1 MRTESRGEKIFSY
14 DKALYSLMCV
24 WLVPFCLIMDKSQT
38 RLSVVDIPW
47 SIFPI
52 ALVPVSWVGSLG
64 VAWLSTDS
72 EQERLKNTPWVAVH
86 LLLLLT
92 ISIWTTI
99 ASPVAFSTVFHSILS
114 LFVIAVPSWLLL
126 GLSKTM

>member
-1 MRTESRGEKIFSY
+1 MRTESRVEKIFAY

-38 RLSVVDIPW
+38 RM
-47 SIFPI
+47 
-52 ALVPVSWVGSLG
+52 
-64 VAWLSTDS
+64 
-72 EQERLKNTPWVAVH
+72 KNTPWVAVP

-99 ASPVAFSTVFHSILS
+99 ASQVAFSTVFHSILS

-126 GLSKTM
+126 RLSKTM

>member
-1 MRTESRGEKIFSY
+1 MRTESRVEKIFSY

-38 RLSVVDIPW
+38 RISVVDIPW
-47 SIFPI
+47 SIFLI

-64 VAWLSTDS
+64 VAGLPTDS

-99 ASPVAFSTVFHSILS
+99 ASQVAFSTVFHSILS

-126 GLSKTM
+126 RLSKTM

>member
-1 MRTESRGEKIFSY
+1 MRTESRVEKIFSY

-47 SIFPI
+47 SIFLI

-99 ASPVAFSTVFHSILS
+99 ASQVAFSTVFHSILS

-126 GLSKTM
+126 RLSKTM